1 MAESYSVTAY
11 LKAHDANFSKEFE
24 KAQKTVGKFKTGV
37 SNTMAKIGPIVA
49 KATKAAGVALVAFG
63 AYGIKSAADLR
74 VVEAQYGQAFEG
86 VSDEADTMV
95 STMSKSFNM
104 LPERL
109 KAPMSSFQSYFK
121 GTGMEVDKSLK
132 STEKAMTLAAD
143 SSAYYDKS
151 IEDTSASLKGFLLG
165 NFENGDAIGINTNL
179 TKIGQKYNEKYGGS
193 FDDLSEA
200 QKQNYL
206 LEYVE
211 DIYALNGV
219 MGQSERESKSFEN
232 VFGNLKSSISTFAA
246 KVMEPFMDPLI
257 DAMQRA
263 SEWMS
268 TADEKFFAFTER
280 IKNSTA
286 FQSLQEVVQMAIDKV
301 KEFGQSDVW
310 ATIVTSFQDLGQ
322 AILDIDFVKLV
333 EDVGAFL
340 EKWAPLIGAIAGGI
354 GAFKLITGTI
364 NGVKTAIDLAKTS
377 IGLLSGALTFFTNPI
392 GLAVLA
398 IGILIGIGILLYQN
412 WDTIKAKLGELK
424 DKFISDWNELK
435 DVVGGA
441 MTTLKD
447 SALAD
452 FNQLKD
458 GATTAVTNLKDAAIA
473 DFNELKNG
481 GSNAFETLKT
491 AAVSDATEL
500 KTGAGNMIQTLKTAA
515 ISDFNQ
521 LKTGGSNAIKTLK
534 NAGVNDFN
542 QLKSIASNAV
552 SNLKSTAVSQFN
564 ELKNGAVRAWD
575 TLKSKTSSV
584 FNSLKGTISSA
595 LSNINLF
602 SAGKAIIDGF
612 LRGLKS
618 AYEGVKSFVGGIASW
633 IKDHKGPI
641 SYDRKL
647 LIGAGNAIMEGLDNG
662 LQSSFKDVQST
673 VGGMAGE
680 LNNTFSNRMN
690 TLDVAGNV
698 KSLSGS
704 VSQSVNHIVSDNLTN
719 GKQPLNATFNLG
731 NRSFRAFVDD
741 ITNTQNAEIQLVETY
756 L

>member
-1 MAESYSVTAY
+1 
-11 LKAHDANFSKEFE
+11 
-24 KAQKTVGKFKTGV
+24 
-37 SNTMAKIGPIVA
+37 
-49 KATKAAGVALVAFG
+49 
-63 AYGIKSAADLR
+63 
-74 VVEAQYGQAFEG
+74 
-86 VSDEADTMV
+86 
-95 STMSKSFNM
+95 
-104 LPERL
+104 
-109 KAPMSSFQSYFK
+109 
-121 GTGMEVDKSLK
+121 
-132 STEKAMTLAAD
+132 
-143 SSAYYDKS
+143 
-151 IEDTSASLKGFLLG
+151 
-165 NFENGDAIGINTNL
+165 
-179 TKIGQKYNEKYGGS
+179 
-193 FDDLSEA
+193 
-200 QKQNYL
+200 
-206 LEYVE
+206 
-211 DIYALNGV
+211 

-268 TADEKFFAFTER
+268 TADEKFFAFVET

-286 FQSLQEVVQMAIDKV
+286 FQTLTEVVQMAIDKV
-301 KEFGQSDVW
+301 KEFGQSEAW

-354 GAFKLITGTI
+354 GAFKVITGTI
-364 NGVKTAIDLAKTS
+364 KGVKTAIDLAKTS
-377 IGLLSGALTFFTNPI
+377 MGLLTGAITFFTSPI

-447 SALAD
+447 AALAD
-452 FNQLKD
+452 FEELKTI
-458 GATTAVTNLKDAAIA
+458 GSAAIETLKTA
-473 DFNELKNG
+473 AVDDFNELKTG

-491 AAVSDATEL
+491 AAVADATEL

-515 ISDFNQ
+515 VDDFNQ

-534 NAGVNDFN
+534 NVGISDFN
-542 QLKSIASNAV
+542 QLKSIASSAV
-552 SNLKSTAVSQFN
+552 STLKSTAISQFN
-564 ELKNGAVRAWD
+564 ELKNGAVRAWN
-575 TLKSKTSSV
+575 TLKSTTSSV
-584 FNSLKGTISSA
+584 FNSLKGVISSA

-662 LQSSFKDVQST
+662 LQSKFKDVQST
-673 VGGMAGE
+673 VSSMGGQLQNSFNGSSFDISANARS
-680 LNNTFSNRMN
+680 LN
-690 TLDVAGNV
+690 
-698 KSLSGS
+698 GS
-704 VSQSVNHIVSDNLTN
+704 VNQSVNHVVSDNLMN
-719 GKQPLNATFNLG
+719 GKQPLNVTFNLG